1 MNYDHEYFDRD
12 DGQIT
17 KVTDKQRKFFA
28 NASFL
33 GHLKPTLRN
42 TNKAMRTNKNNF
54 GRKRSIPFQSNP
66 RQIFGPGINN
76 PDCL

>member
-1 MNYDHEYFDRD
+1 MNYDHEYFDKD

-42 TNKAMRTNKNNF
+42 TNKAMDAGAADQEMYACF
-54 GRKRSIPFQSNP
+54 GSS
-66 RQIFGPGINN
+66 
-76 PDCL
+76 

>member
-1 MNYDHEYFDRD
+1 MDYDYEYFAKD

-42 TNKAMRTNKNNF
+42 TNKAMCTNKNNLAK
-54 GRKRSIPFQSNP
+54 KRFIPFQENP

>member
-1 MNYDHEYFDRD
+1 MNYDHEYLDRD

-33 GHLKPTLRN
+33 GNLKPNLRN
-42 TNKAMRTNKNNF
+42 TNKAICTNKNNLAK
-54 GRKRSIPFQSNP
+54 KREV
-66 RQIFGPGINN
+66 
-76 PDCL
+76 